1 MPNNVQ
7 LYVCKVKSLYLV
19 IWNLPFYLESL
30 EYTEHVQSSV
40 FEYCSFFQQN
50 SLKVSQ
56 DLHFHQVIG
65 IRPQKPVIY

>member
-7 LYVCKVKSLYLV
+7 LYSKLRVCTLSSRTCH
-19 IWNLPFYLESL
+19 FYLESL
-30 EYTEHVQSSV
+30 EYTEHAQSSV

-56 DLHFHQVIG
+56 DLHLHQVIG
-65 IRPQKPVIY
+65 IRPQKPVTY